1 MCAALTRS
9 FYGRRHELRRN
20 TPEVRLSG
28 VFPAAITPHRPGT
41 WEADF
46 GAALELMDFLANGG
60 ADGICLLGSTGEFLH
75 FDFEQRRRL
84 VHLCRKRCRVPLI
97 VNVTHSTLAGA
108 LQLAD
113 DALASGADALM
124 VAPPYYF
131 RYAAEE
137 VEEFYRV
144 FARETGRQTPLFL
157 YHIPQFTS
165 GIALA
170 TVRRLVREGLYQ
182 GIKDSSCDWANFL
195 GLLELKKECSLA
207 VFSGSE
213 VDSARALR
221 AGADGLILAN
231 ACALPEIVCGMAQA
245 IRSGDEAAADRH
257 YATLLE
263 FNAWIARFPA
273 PVGVKRAM
281 ELRGQISGSPAVPL
295 APATQLLMDEFS
307 SWFGPWISTA
317 TGAGKIG

>member
-1 MCAALTRS
+1 MARATAD
-9 FYGRRHELRRN
+9 
-20 TPEVRLSG
+20 VRLGG

-84 VHLCRKRCRVPLI
+84 VHLCRKRSRVPLV

-108 LQLAD
+108 LHLAD
-113 DALASGADALM
+113 DALASGADALLL
-124 VAPPYYF
+124 APPYYF

-137 VEEFYRV
+137 VEEFYRE
-144 FARETGRQTPLFL
+144 FARETGRQKPLLL
-157 YHIPQFTS
+157 YHIPQFTN

-170 TVRRLVREGLYQ
+170 TVQRLVREGLYQ
-182 GIKDSSCDWANFL
+182 GIKDSSCDWANFQA
-195 GLLELKKECSLA
+195 LLELKKECPLI

-231 ACALPEIVCGMAQA
+231 ACALPEVVCGMVRA
-245 IRSGDEAAADRH
+245 IRAGNDGQADAQ
-257 YATLLE
+257 YARLLE
-263 FNAWIARFPA
+263 FDDWITRFPA
-273 PVGVKRAM
+273 PMGVIPTFFRATQSERSSVNVVGGAA
-281 ELRGQISGSPAVPL
+281 SPAF
-295 APATQLLMDEFS
+295 ANKALLYAS
-307 SWFGPWISTA
+307 GIPIT
-317 TGAGKIG
+317 